1 MAAFIQKLFGRKK
14 VAPAETK
21 TSPTPSPSQT
31 EKADQQDELRE
42 QQLSQLAGSPS
53 PTELESLATTGL
65 TADIRL
71 SAAKALDDKATLQR
85 VQKAAKGKDKGVY
98 QAVRQA
104 LQDIRQREENER
116 QIEESITTLIKNAQD
131 QAKSDDT
138 KLYQPRLDALLNRW
152 SELED
157 KATETQTQAFLQA
170 VHQCRERLETLNAEK
185 ARVAQ
190 QTEQENQRAETLELL
205 TQTLDE
211 LKGQSPDEEPSIAS
225 LDALQKT
232 QENRWLEATR
242 DTSVDKQEQK
252 TYESLMLPL
261 RNYIAALRR
270 LSQNRDA
277 IQALQSNEPEQTTE
291 NANETTERP
300 SAKELLESIDWPAQF
315 PMPAPL
321 RELKQIAGQ
330 PIPTAPE
337 TQDKA
342 ALKEQAKAFEAK
354 LGKLEEAL
362 EAKQLKE
369 SKQLFK
375 TAHRDIKQLDHRT
388 AKPLQPRLQ
397 LLGGQLREL
406 TDWQGFATRP
416 KQIALCEQME
426 YLANQP
432 IEPEAKAERI
442 KELQNEWR
450 DLGGSSDRDLWT
462 RFKKASDLAYEP
474 CKEYFSAKSGL
485 KQMNLDTRKTI
496 VEQLRTFVDNAD
508 WQAVDW
514 KAAERIHQKARDEWK
529 AAWPV
534 EFRDNRPVQKEFD
547 QLLKQI
553 EEPLNQE
560 REKNEALKQTIV
572 EKAEALVDHEP
583 LSEAMN
589 QAKALQ
595 GDWKQIGI
603 TRHRVDRKLWQA
615 FRSACDQIF
624 ARRDAAKSEQQALT
638 KEADGKANNLMG
650 KVADVQKATDSEELA
665 QMADQLAGLK
675 SEPLSAG
682 VKNEL
687 NQIHSALTSKIDAI
701 RNQEKIEQW
710 QSHVLAKAKGN
721 LNNAELPDH
730 WPKLAKE
737 VEGATPAE
745 LVIRSEIVAEIP
757 SPAEDQ
763 SRRMEIQVQRLADGM
778 GGNEPNQSSLRKL
791 ETLIAGWC
799 LLPEGETPTDELAER
814 LNRALAA
821 ANTSQ

>member
-14 VAPAETK
+14 AAPKETQA
-21 TSPTPSPSQT
+21 SQSPSPAQAEKT
-31 EKADQQDELRE
+31 EQQDELRE
-42 QQLSQLAGSPS
+42 KQLSQLTASPS
-53 PTELESLATTGL
+53 KEDLESLATSGV
-65 TADIRL
+65 TAEIRL
-71 SAAKALDDKATLQR
+71 SAAKAIDDKATLQR
-85 VQKAAKGKDKGVY
+85 VQKVAKGKDKGVY
-98 QAVRQA
+98 QTVRQA
-104 LQDIRQREENER
+104 LQDIRKYEDEER
-116 QIEESITTLIKNAQD
+116 KVEEAIATVVKNAQD

-138 KLYQPRLDALLNRW
+138 KLYQPRLDALLNQW

-157 KATETQTQAFLQA
+157 KATESQAQDFLQA
-170 VHQCRERLETLNAEK
+170 VHQCRERVEAINAEK
-185 ARVAQ
+185 ARLAQ
-190 QTEQENQRAETLELL
+190 EGEQKNQRTETLELL
-205 TQTLDE
+205 SQTLDE
-211 LKGQSPDEEPSIAS
+211 LKRQSPEEEPSIAS

-261 RNYIAALRR
+261 RSYIGALRR
-270 LSQNRDA
+270 LSQNRDT
-277 IQALQSNEPEQTTE
+277 IQALQNNEVEQSTD
-291 NANETTERP
+291 NPDDAVERP
-300 SAKELLESIDWPAQF
+300 SAREVLESIEWPADF
-315 PMPAPL
+315 PMPAAL
-321 RELKQIAGQ
+321 RDLKRIAGQ

-342 ALKEQAKAFEAK
+342 ALKEQAKALETTLA
-354 LGKLEEAL
+354 KLEEAL

-375 TAHRDIKQLDHRT
+375 TAQRDIKQLDHRT

-462 RFKKASDLAYEP
+462 RFKQASDQAYEP

-485 KQMNLDTRKTI
+485 KQANLETRKII

-508 WQAVDW
+508 WQSVDW

-547 QLLKQI
+547 SLLKQL

-560 REKNEALKQTIV
+560 REKNEALKQAIV
-572 EKAEALVDHEP
+572 EKAEALVEHEP
-583 LSEAMN
+583 LTEAMK

-624 ARRDAAKSEQQALT
+624 ARRDAAKTEQQALSR
-638 KEADGKANNLMG
+638 EADEKANDLMG
-650 KVADVQKATDSEELA
+650 KVGDLNEATNPEELA
-665 QMADQLAGLK
+665 TMAGQLASLK
-675 SEPLSAG
+675 SEPLSSS
-682 VKNEL
+682 VKTVI
-687 NQIHSALTSKIDAI
+687 NQMHSALISKIDGLK
-701 RNQEKIEQW
+701 NQEKIDQW
-710 QSHVLAKAKGN
+710 RALVLARANGD
-721 LNNAELPDH
+721 LNSADLPQH
-730 WPKLAKE
+730 WPKLAKD
-737 VEGATPAE
+737 VEGLAPPE

-778 GGNEPNQSSLRKL
+778 GGNEPNQSALGKL

-799 LLPEGETPTDELAER
+799 LLPESDTPNSEQADR
-814 LNRALAA
+814 LNRALTAA
-821 ANTSQ
+821 SNPQ